1 MTPLSDLETKRL
13 KQAQSVLRA
22 EANGLEDVAKDLVL
36 MPNAA
41 AYSRAVDLILKTETY
56 LIVVGVGKSGH
67 IGQKLAASFASTGT
81 PAFFLHP
88 TEASHGDL
96 GMIREGC
103 TLLAISSSGESKE
116 LVDVLRFAK
125 KQAIPVI
132 GMTRNANSTL
142 GRYSN
147 VVLRLPNSAEAC
159 PNGLAP
165 TTSTTNTLG
174 LGDALFVSVMTEKG
188 FTREAFGLHHPGGK
202 LGLQLQSVSDWL
214 EGHRAPVK
222 TVPETADMKTVI
234 MAISE
239 GGVGS
244 VAVLDNT
251 GAFSGLITDGDLRRA
266 MDADFFSK
274 SAGDIMTRDP
284 YTPTIDM
291 KIKAVIDVFTTRR
304 IGTAYIV
311 DKGRPVGVIDMKSLL
326 AEGYV
331 ST

>member
-1 MTPLSDLETKRL
+1 MAALSKLEMKRL
-13 KQAQSVLRA
+13 QQAQSVLKA
-22 EANGLEDVAKDLVL
+22 EARGLEDVARTIDAVS
-36 MPNAA
+36 
-41 AYSRAVDLILKTETY
+41 YSKAVEQILKTETY

-103 TLLAISSSGESKE
+103 TILAISSSGESKE
-116 LVDVLRFAK
+116 LVDVLRFSK
-125 KQAIPVI
+125 KHAIPVI
-132 GMTRNANSTL
+132 GMTRRQDSTL
-142 GRYSN
+142 GRYSDIVIN
-147 VVLRLPNSAEAC
+147 LPNSSEAC

-174 LGDALFVSVMTEKG
+174 LGDALLVSVMTEKG
-188 FTREAFGLHHPGGK
+188 FTREAFGLRHPGGK
-202 LGLQLQSVSDWL
+202 LGLQLQSVADWID
-214 EGHRAPVK
+214 GHKTPIK
-222 TVPETADMKTVI
+222 TVSETADMKTVI

-244 VAVLDNT
+244 VAVLNEDNI
-251 GAFSGLITDGDLRRA
+251 FSGLITDGDLRRA

-274 SAGDIMTRDP
+274 TARDIMTRDP
-284 YTPTIDM
+284 YAPTTDM
-291 KIKAVIDVFTTRR
+291 KIKSVIDVFTTRR

-311 DKGRPVGVIDMKSLL
+311 QEGRPIGVIDMKSLL
-326 AEGYV
+326 SEGYV
-331 ST
+331 SS